1 MRSLSYHSSKL
12 EDFPCRLGK
21 MQILHKII
29 LPFHSKIFFILKIYD
44 FRVILKKTEKM
55 GKITEIYFI
64 ENQRFGMFQTQ
75 CYSEER
81 RPLSSNERKCY

>member
-1 MRSLSYHSSKL
+1 
-12 EDFPCRLGK
+12 

-44 FRVILKKTEKM
+44 FRVILEKIEKM

-81 RPLSSNERKCY
+81 RPLSSMSESVTEARSMCWYENG